1 MQPKLF
7 RKTPLAWLQLMK
19 EKTRLSVAIAGI
31 AFADILMFFQLGM
44 LDALFDGAAKSHY
57 NLQADLVLV
66 NPQFQTLYSVK
77 SISRERLQ
85 QALAYPGVE
94 SVRPL
99 YIDFAQWRNPE
110 SLISRSILVWGI
122 DPANSPFRLPEVNQ
136 NLEQLKLLNRV
147 LFDRGSRPEYGPIP
161 DLLKQ
166 PGTLEVQINGRTVE
180 TFGLF
185 SLGAS
190 FVADGNAIASD
201 STFLTIFP
209 DREPEQ
215 IEMGLI
221 ELKSGTDV
229 QQVHSQLN
237 ANLSDDVKVVTP
249 KELAQSEI
257 DYWSRQGIGFVFG
270 LGVAVGFIV
279 GLVIVYQILYSDV
292 FEHLPEYATMK
303 AMGYGDRYLLGML
316 MQEALLL
323 AVLGFIPGSIIS
335 LGLYQ
340 LTYAATKLPIAM
352 KLNRALLVLLLTI
365 AMCSVSGGIAMGK
378 LRSADPADIF

>member
-1 MQPKLF
+1 MRPKLL

-19 EKTRLSVAIAGI
+19 EKTRLGVAIAGI

-57 NLQADLVLV
+57 NLQAALVLV

-77 SISRERLQ
+77 SIPRERLQ
-85 QALAYPGVE
+85 QALAYAGVE

-122 DPANSPFRLPEVNQ
+122 DPANSAFRLPEVNQ

-147 LFDRGSRPEYGPIP
+147 LFDRGSRPEYGSIA

-166 PGTLEVQINGRTVE
+166 QGTLKVQINERTLE
-180 TFGLF
+180 TVGLF

-190 FVADGNAIASD
+190 FVADGNVITSD
-201 STFLTIFP
+201 STFLTLFP
-209 DREPEQ
+209 DRQPES

-221 ELKSGTDV
+221 NLKSGTDV
-229 QQVHSQLN
+229 QQVQSQLR
-237 ANLSDDVKVVTP
+237 ANLPDDVKVVTP
-249 KELAQSEI
+249 QELAQSEI
-257 DYWSRQGIGFVFG
+257 DYWSSQGIGFIFG
-270 LGVAVGFIV
+270 LGVTVGFIV
-279 GLVIVYQILYSDV
+279 GIVIVYQILYSDV
-292 FEHLPEYATMK
+292 SEHLPEYATLK
-303 AMGYGDRYLLGML
+303 AMGYSERYLLSLL
-316 MQEALLL
+316 MQAALLL
-323 AVLGFIPGSIIS
+323 TILGYIPGFVFS

-340 LTYAATKLPIAM
+340 LTSTATQLPIAM
-352 KLNRALLVLLLTI
+352 KVTRALLVLLLTI
-365 AMCSVSGGIAMGK
+365 AMCSVSGAIAMRK